1 MKNKILDDEK
11 LSTSIVN
18 KIASIIGDID
28 KRGVEKQLNDL
39 DEDTT
44 REIIRRIINISI
56 DPYKSKKDLSELK
69 VFLEGIFTRPV
80 INVYNLCKRLSENL
94 NGKYSPEELDL
105 IFNREKQ
112 LICSLLKE
120 YDIVETR
127 SIVYV
132 KLYDEDCNAMSI
144 AVSPSTDISNVIERK
159 NRKLQNFNSLNRNS

>member
-1 MKNKILDDEK
+1 MKNPLLEDEK

-28 KRGVEKQLNDL
+28 KRSVEKQLNDL
-39 DEDTT
+39 DDDTT

-56 DPYKSKKDLSELK
+56 DPYKSKTEIDSLK
-69 VFLEGIFTRPV
+69 TFLENIFTRPV
-80 INVYNLCKRLSENL
+80 FNVYNLCKRLSENL

-105 IFNREKQ
+105 IFNCEKQ

-132 KLYDEDCNAMSI
+132 KRYDEDCNAIGI

-159 NRKLQNFNSLNRNS
+159 NRKLQNFNSLNRNL

>member
-1 MKNKILDDEK
+1 MKNKLLEDEK
-11 LSTSIVN
+11 LLNTIVE
-18 KIASIIGDID
+18 KIAFVMGNID
-28 KRGVEKQLNDL
+28 KRSVKKQLNDL

-44 REIIRRIINISI
+44 REIIRRIINIPI
-56 DPYKSKKDLSELK
+56 DPYKSKTETDSLK
-69 VFLEGIFTRPV
+69 TFLENIFTRSV

-105 IFNREKQ
+105 IFNCEKQ

-132 KLYDEDCNAMSI
+132 KRYDEDCNAIGI

-159 NRKLQNFNSLNRNS
+159 NRKLQNFNSLNRNL

>member
-18 KIASIIGDID
+18 KIESIIGDID
-28 KRGVEKQLNDL
+28 KRSVEKQLNEL

-44 REIIRRIINISI
+44 REIICRILNVVF
-56 DPYKSKKDLSELK
+56 DPYDKHNFNLLK
-69 VFLEGIFTRPV
+69 TFLENIFTRPV

-105 IFNREKQ
+105 IFNCEKQ

-132 KLYDEDCNAMSI
+132 KRYDEDCNAIGI

-159 NRKLQNFNSLNRNS
+159 NRKLQNFNSLNRNL